1 MTQPSTPPTAPPGSD
16 GTNWGKIILFGCLA
30 LLVLGIVVG
39 GIGAGAWYLMRES
52 VPSVVEDGGGAGTG
66 AGTGERATTDVGPG
80 DQVYHGT
87 LAAGDRA
94 RGDGSW
100 YDAYSLEASAG
111 ERVVVVMES
120 TDFDAYL
127 TAVSPGAEQFS
138 DDDSGGG
145 TDSRLELEIDESGT
159 WTVMANAYREG
170 EEGAYTLRIER

>member
-1 MTQPSTPPTAPPGSD
+1 MTQPSTPPTPTPGSG
-16 GTNWGKIILFGCLA
+16 GTNWGKIVLFGCLA
-30 LLVLGIVVG
+30 LLVLGIVVV
-39 GIGAGAWYLMRES
+39 GIGVGAWYLMRES
-52 VPSVVEDGGGAGTG
+52 GPTAVEDGGGAETG
-66 AGTGERATTDVGPG
+66 AGERATTPVGPG
-80 DQVYHGT
+80 AQVYHGT
-87 LAAGDRA
+87 LAAGDRT

-127 TAVSPGAEQFS
+127 TAVTPGAEQLS